1 MTYVAL
7 LLNSVMTTGLEVT
20 TVHVAP
26 RLMEYSTLV
35 MAEPFELPSVKGTF
49 SVRLSEV
56 LTVPIAGGLGTLTVD
71 AMRVTFGP
79 NTSD

>member
-1 MTYVAL
+1 
-7 LLNSVMTTGLEVT
+7 
-20 TVHVAP
+20 
-26 RLMEYSTLV
+26 MEYSTLV

-56 LTVPIAGGLGTLTVD
+56 LTVPITGGLGTLTVD